1 MDRVEFL
8 KLRVAALEQS
18 IHLPRRLGV
27 DPKHER
33 WLQPRVNLNARK
45 SAYLVGFARAGA
57 FMTKIILSK
66 LEASVYIQERLNE
79 LHRIV
84 PPTHP

>member
-27 DPKHER
+27 DPKHD
-33 WLQPRVNLNARK
+33 K
-45 SAYLVGFARAGA
+45 DGFSLA
-57 FMTKIILSK
+57 
-66 LEASVYIQERLNE
+66 
-79 LHRIV
+79 
-84 PPTHP
+84 